1 MMARVMARVVAR
13 KCLWLGPYDS
23 GRGMRHMSSGHDTM
37 VVVAPRVLAYRRG
50 MALLRHL
57 THATAR
63 AKTRDMALVV
73 VLRHVMCATTRSMM
87 STTTPPYLLLFS

>member
-1 MMARVMARVVAR
+1 
-13 KCLWLGPYDS
+13 
-23 GRGMRHMSSGHDTM
+23 MRHMSSGHDTM
-37 VVVAPRVLAYRRG
+37 VVVAPRVLAYRHG